1 MNAFNTFKQIKE
13 KKTKK
18 LHKDEF
24 RIKQTPA
31 YWQIRALM
39 QLYID
44 KLFEVKTRYYAFE
57 ENATNLSLKSVE

>member
-1 MNAFNTFKQIKE
+1 MLSTLSSRL
-13 KKTKK
+13 KKKKKKK

-31 YWQIRALM
+31 YQLADQGT
-39 QLYID
+39 QLYIN